1 LGNGDTARELIRLRE
16 TVRRQEK
23 ALETQ
28 GDKLTKEIY
37 ALQSRLEH
45 EISTRRW
52 VERENN
58 TVRSILFYVKDHN
71 PGPVQRWIDE
81 RLKGETRVRERM
93 IEEAV
98 K

>member
-1 LGNGDTARELIRLRE
+1 VGNGDTARELIRLRE

-45 EISTRRW
+45 EINTRRW

-58 TVRSILFYVKDHN
+58 TVRSILFYLSDH
-71 PGPVQRWIDE
+71 GPAPIKRWLNE
-81 RLKGETRVRERM
+81 RLKGETQVRARM